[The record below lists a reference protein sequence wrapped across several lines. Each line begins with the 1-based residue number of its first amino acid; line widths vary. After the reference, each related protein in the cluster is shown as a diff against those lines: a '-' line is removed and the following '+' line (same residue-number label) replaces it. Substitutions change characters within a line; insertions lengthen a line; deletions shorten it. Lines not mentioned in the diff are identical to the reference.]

1 MIQEER
7 TKIVSTIICA
17 NLISINGIHIDD
29 QQVTTVNDSIEI
41 VGTFNNK
48 LFHFYCSDYTQAILS
63 NDKNVLTIPNSFIN
77 HNFCGDATVRCFN
90 LQQVNYI

>member
-1 MIQEER
+1 MNQEER

-41 VGTFNNK
+41 SGTFNNK
-48 LFHFYCSDYTQAILS
+48 FFHFYCSDLTKAILS
-63 NDKNVLTIPNSFIN
+63 NDKNVLTIPDSFIN
-77 HNFCGDATVRCFN
+77 QNFCGNATVRCFN